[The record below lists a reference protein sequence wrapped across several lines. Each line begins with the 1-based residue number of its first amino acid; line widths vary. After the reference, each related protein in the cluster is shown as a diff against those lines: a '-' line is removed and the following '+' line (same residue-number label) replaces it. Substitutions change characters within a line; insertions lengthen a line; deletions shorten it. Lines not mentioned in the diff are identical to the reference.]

1 MQQPVH
7 KIKVLAVDDEEMNID
22 VLEEHLKE
30 AGYHVIIAR
39 DGVEAMGVLD
49 THPDVGIIV
58 LDRMMPRMDGME
70 VIRLVKQ
77 DDRLKDIPIIMQTAA
92 ASSAQILE
100 GLEAN
105 VYYYLTKPY
114 SIFKLV
120 SIVRSALHNTLDQAQ
135 LRSDVR
141 TDAAGDLPLSPT
153 RVHTRFKTLA
163 DARSLARDIAKRCPN
178 PEKIVLG
185 LNELL
190 INAIEHGNL
199 GITYAEKKLLVVAN
213 KWETEINERLTKDEY
228 KEKFATLICETNDNH
243 ITITIIDQGK
253 GFNWQ
258 TYLDIIPARMSEPH
272 GRGLMKARQAFDDR
286 IQFNADGN
294 EVICIIPLK

>member
-1 MQQPVH
+1 MHDPH
-7 KIKVLAVDDEEMNID
+7 PKIKVLAVDDEEMNID
-22 VLEEHLKE
+22 VLDEHLKE

-39 DGVEAMGVLD
+39 DGVEAMKCLD
-49 THPDVGIIV
+49 EHPDTSIIV

-77 DDRLKDIPIIMQTAA
+77 DDKLKNIPIIMQTAA
-92 ASSAQILE
+92 ASSAQIIE
-100 GLEAN
+100 GLQAD

-120 SIVRSALHNTLDQAQ
+120 SIVRSALHHTLDQEK
-135 LRSDVR
+135 LRTEVR
-141 TDAAGDLPLSPT
+141 EFKGKLGLVANA
-153 RVHTRFKTLA
+153 RFEMQFKTLA
-163 DARSLARDIAKRCPN
+163 DARNLARDIAKCCPE

-213 KWETEINERLTKDEY
+213 KWENEIAERLAKDEY
-228 KEKFATLICETNDNH
+228 KDKSATLICETQDNDIV
-243 ITITIIDQGK
+243 ITIKDEGK

-258 TYLDIIPARMSEPH
+258 TYLEIIPARMSEPH
-272 GRGLMKARQAFDDR
+272 GYSYGT
-286 IQFNADGN
+286 
-294 EVICIIPLK
+294 